1 MKLVTAVIRP
11 SRVDDVKESLKA
23 SGVLGMTMSEVQ
35 GFGRQLGHT
44 EIYRGAEYKVDL
56 IPKVKIEVLTDDESW
71 QRIAEAIAAA
81 ARTDAVG
88 DGKIWATDV
97 VGAVRIR
104 TGERDGDAI

>member
-23 SGVLGMTMSEVQ
+23 AGVLGLTMSEVQ

>member
-23 SGVLGMTMSEVQ
+23 AGVLGMTMSEVQ

-71 QRIAEAIAAA
+71 PRIAEAIAAA

-88 DGKIWATDV
+88 DGKIWVTDV

>member
-11 SRVDDVKESLKA
+11 SRVDDVKEALKA
-23 SGVLGMTMSEVQ
+23 AGVLGMTVTEVQ

-56 IPKVKIEVLTDDESW
+56 IPKVKIEVLTDDESSS
-71 QRIAEAIAAA
+71 RIADAIAAA
-81 ARTDAVG
+81 ARTDSVG
-88 DGKIWATDV
+88 DGKIWTTEV

-104 TGERDGDAI
+104 TDERDADAI

>member
-23 SGVLGMTMSEVQ
+23 AGVLGMTMSEVQ

-56 IPKVKIEVLTDDESW
+56 IPKVKIEVLTDDDSW

-81 ARTDAVG
+81 AHTDAVG

>member
-1 MKLVTAVIRP
+1 MKLVTAIIRP

-23 SGVLGMTMSEVQ
+23 AGVLGLTISEVQ

-56 IPKVKIEVLTDDESW
+56 IPKMKIEVLTDDESW
-71 QRIAEAIAAA
+71 TRIAEAIADA

-88 DGKIWATDV
+88 DGKIWTTDV

-104 TGERDGDAI
+104 TGERGDDAI